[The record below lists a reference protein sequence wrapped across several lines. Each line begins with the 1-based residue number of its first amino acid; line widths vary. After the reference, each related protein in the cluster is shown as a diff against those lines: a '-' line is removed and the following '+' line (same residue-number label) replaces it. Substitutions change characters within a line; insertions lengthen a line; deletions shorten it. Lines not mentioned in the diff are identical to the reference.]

1 MTEHTVEQR
10 QPTQARTRTLCILA
24 SVATLAL
31 TAACGGGN
39 NSSDESTGQSL
50 RASIGPEGGELVGVE
65 GSALSGVRLAI
76 PAGALSEK
84 TEIEITPATG
94 VAPLPAAAVGC
105 GPIFDIQPAGLALAT
120 PATLT
125 LPFDES
131 KVTENYRFD
140 DQVKAW
146 EMKDD
151 GSWGQRL
158 QVDSSEGSV
167 SVSLDALHTAGAGV
181 NPPTESE
188 IVKFSLSPNPK
199 FLNCLAA
206 YPGDAKR
213 APSVQ
218 ALVVRGDLND
228 ALFLSG
234 ENIKPNLK
242 FDMFTVENDS
252 LLADGTA
259 DPNFKNFGLAWYQ
272 SDLEAN
278 DHGRM
283 RANIRTILL
292 DQIFGFDPNVSL
304 APTGTF
310 QVGFWFN
317 DPQDAVACGFDA
329 SKPTPFNGEH
339 KAGPLA
345 MISLPSA
352 KTGLGPLCTKAD
364 TSVSPPRCDP

>member
-1 MTEHTVEQR
+1 MTEHSIEPR
-10 QPTQARTRTLCILA
+10 NSSYAHARTARILA
-24 SVATLAL
+24 SAATLVL
-31 TAACGGGN
+31 SAACAGGSH
-39 NSSDESTGQSL
+39 SSDDGTGQNL
-50 RASIGPEGGELVGVE
+50 RASIGPEGGELVGSQ
-65 GSALSGVRLAI
+65 GSALSGVRLTI

-84 TEIEITPATG
+84 TEIEIAPATDL
-94 VAPLPAAAVGC
+94 APLPAAALSC
-105 GPIFDIQPAGLALAT
+105 GPMFDIQPAGLALAT

-146 EMKDD
+146 EIKDD
-151 GSWGQRL
+151 GKWGQRL

-167 SVSLDALHTAGAGV
+167 SVTLDTLNAAGAGV
-181 NPPTESE
+181 NPPTDAE

-213 APSVQ
+213 APKVE
-218 ALVVRGDLND
+218 AVVVRGDLND

-234 ENIKPNLK
+234 ENIKPKLK
-242 FDMFTVENDS
+242 FDMFTVENGS
-252 LLADGTA
+252 LLADGTP

-283 RANIRTILL
+283 RVNIRTILL
-292 DQIFGFDPNVSL
+292 DQIFGFAPNVNL

-310 QVGFWFN
+310 QLGFWFN

-339 KAGPLA
+339 QAGPLA

-352 KTGLGPLCTKAD
+352 KTGLGPLCTKPD
-364 TSVSPPRCDP
+364 TSVSPTRCDP

>member
-1 MTEHTVEQR
+1 MTEQTIDQR
-10 QPTQARTRTLCILA
+10 KPSYVRTHAIRVLA
-24 SVATLAL
+24 GAATLVL
-31 TAACGGGN
+31 SAACGSGN
-39 NSSDESTGQSL
+39 HSSDDSSGQSL
-50 RASIGPEGGELVGVE
+50 RASIGPEGGELVGAQ
-65 GSALSGVRLAI
+65 GSALSGVRLEI
-76 PAGALSEK
+76 PAGALGEK

-94 VAPLPAAAVGC
+94 LAPLPPTAVGC

-131 KVTENYRFD
+131 KVLENYRYD

-146 EMKDD
+146 QMKDD

-167 SVSLDALHTAGAGV
+167 SVVLDALNPAGAGV
-181 NPPTESE
+181 NPPVGEE
-188 IVKFSLSPNPK
+188 LVKFSLSPNPK

-206 YPGDAKR
+206 YPNDPHR

-218 ALVVRGDLND
+218 VVVVRGDLND

-242 FDMFTVENDS
+242 FDMFTVETGA
-252 LLADGTA
+252 LLADGTP

-278 DHGRM
+278 DHGKM

-292 DQIFGFDPNVSL
+292 DQIFGFDPNVTL
-304 APTGTF
+304 PPTGTF
-310 QVGFWFN
+310 QLGFWFN
-317 DPQDAVACGFDA
+317 DPHDAVACGFDA

-339 KAGPLA
+339 TAGPLA
-345 MISLPSA
+345 MISLPDA
-352 KTGLGPLCTKAD
+352 KTGLGPLCTKVD
-364 TSVSPPRCDP
+364 TSVTPPRCDP